1 MFFVANS
8 VKLNLGVK
16 KSLKS
21 VFAPFAEIHLFVVNY
36 LHKSFVRLRAKI
48 YGSESGTTS
57 VHLVMMRILQKSNE
71 SKFVLCVGARLGLVI
86 NIIVSEEFI
95 EVQNAQKLEL
105 RRPAIQ
111 MEIVYREQIRFHKGS
126 PTKYV
131 NT

>member
-8 VKLNLGVK
+8 VKLNFGVK

-57 VHLVMMRILQKSNE
+57 VRLVMTRTLQKSNG
-71 SKFVLCVGARLGLVI
+71 SKFVLYVDARLDRVT
-86 NIIVSEEFI
+86 NTIVSEEFI
-95 EVQNAQKLEL
+95 AVQNAQKSEL
-105 RRPAIQ
+105 HRLAIQ
-111 MEIVYREQIRFHKGS
+111 MEIVCREQIRFHKGS
-126 PTKYV
+126 LMKCV
-131 NT
+131 ND